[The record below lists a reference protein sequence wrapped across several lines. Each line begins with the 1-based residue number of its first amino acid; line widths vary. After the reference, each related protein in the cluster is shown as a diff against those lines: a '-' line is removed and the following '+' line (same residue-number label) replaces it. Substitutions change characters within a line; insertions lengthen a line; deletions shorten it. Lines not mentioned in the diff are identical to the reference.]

1 MKLWISSGYDGYG
14 LVAVV
19 AETRKEAIAKANA
32 KLSVA
37 DGGSHVPGERYKQ
50 GLLANLD
57 GMTEIEDGVFI
68 DWDQLLRRR
77 H

>member
-1 MKLWISSGYDGYG
+1 MKLWISSGYDSYG

-19 AETRKEAIAKANA
+19 ADTREEAIAKASA
-32 KLSVA
+32 KLSAKA
-37 DGGSHVPGERYKQ
+37 DGSYVPGERYRQ
-50 GLLANLD
+50 GLLDNLD
-57 GMTEIEDGVFI
+57 GMTQIEDGVFI